1 MAAVLLSAV
10 SLGLIWAVMTTGV
23 FVSYRVLNRADL
35 SAEGTLTLG
44 AAVAAR
50 LISLESGAVNP
61 FLATVIAMLA
71 GMCAGAVAG
80 LLQTKLKIP
89 SLLAG
94 ILVMTALYSVN
105 IRIMGKATISLLKID
120 TVFTL
125 TSNATGI
132 PKEYAVPLFAAG
144 AIALVLWALYW
155 FFGTEL
161 GSAIR
166 ATGNNEK
173 MIRALGVNTDT
184 AVIIGLMISNGLIS
198 LAGALIAQNQSFA
211 DIQMGIGAIVIGL
224 ASMIIGE
231 VLLGKRTFG
240 ARLVSLS
247 FGAIIYR
254 IIIAFVIEL
263 GMEPTDLKLFTA
275 ITVAIALSLPLVKK
289 QFEHK
294 HGNVPTSQEDLR

>member
-1 MAAVLLSAV
+1 MAAILLSAV

-23 FVSYRVLNRADL
+23 FVSYRVLGKADL

-50 LISLESGAVNP
+50 LISLDSGALNP
-61 FLATVIAMLA
+61 FIATLIAMLA

-125 TSNATGI
+125 TAQAIGI

-231 VLLGKRTFG
+231 VLFGKRTFG

-294 HGNVPTSQEDLR
+294 RGHVPTSQEDLR